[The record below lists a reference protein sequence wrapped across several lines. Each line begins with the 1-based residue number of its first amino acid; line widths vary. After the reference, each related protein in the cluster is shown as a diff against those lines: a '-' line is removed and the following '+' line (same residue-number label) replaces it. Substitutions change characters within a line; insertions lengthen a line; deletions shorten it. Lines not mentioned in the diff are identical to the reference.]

1 MKLKKYF
8 VFDTKDGS
16 YEEIKTRHTL
26 RTLYK
31 GVKIPWVRIIIGA
44 FLSVFNA
51 LILMTQY
58 ENYMKLYTGT
68 LEDLTPLWMY
78 LIAYFLQMGIVFLV
92 VIADRAVVEMVTSV
106 SKKLWRKMMHLPARD
121 FETSKPG
128 AMLSR
133 ITLDAQY
140 ASKPFDAV
148 VALLQAIVTV
158 VTLSAI
164 VPDNIGYAVPVL
176 ILSLVGAFALAYW
189 TARVLS
195 RSTLY
200 AQNKKAEQTDHYNEI
215 FANIRFIKASGAEQK
230 TIERSDAFIEK
241 RYNAGLYTALY
252 QGLAQAIGNYSY
264 IAFAFCLIV
273 AVAAIGAGSI
283 KNIEP
288 INSLYAFLFAVS
300 AVVIAFMG
308 FPMYFSEGI
317 GGTKKI
323 VSVFRKEEE
332 NVEAGAEAGAAQ
344 GDIVLQNGA
353 FAYTDHNAVQ
363 NLNVV
368 IPAGQVTAIVG
379 TNGSGKST
387 MIKLIDRLY
396 PLNDGALSIGS
407 DRAEDIS
414 LKSWRRRFAVV
425 SQKTALFSGT
435 LKENICY
442 GIEDASDEAVQNAV
456 RVAGLSELVAEKG
469 LEYDVG
475 VAGSKLSGGEAQRV
489 SIARALVK
497 NPDYLILDEAT
508 ANLDTRTE
516 AEVTSGI
523 AALMQ
528 GRTTIVIAHDF
539 ATIEHADNVIV
550 MRDGRIEDSGKRDEM
565 IARNPYMKL
574 MVEG

>member
-16 YEEIKTRHTL
+16 YEELKTRKTL

-31 GVKIPWVRIIIGA
+31 GVKIPWLRIIIGA
-44 FLSVFNA
+44 FLSVFNV

-58 ENYMKLYTGT
+58 ENYMKLYMGT

-78 LIAYFLQMGIVFLV
+78 LIAYFCQMVMLFLV
-92 VIADRAVVEMVTSV
+92 VIADRAVVEMVISV
-106 SKKLWRKMMHLPARD
+106 SKKLWRKMMHMPVRD

-148 VALLQAIVTV
+148 VALLQALVTII
-158 VTLSAI
+158 TLSAI
-164 VPDNIGYAVPVL
+164 VPDNIGYALPVL
-176 ILSLVGAFALAYW
+176 GLSLICAIALAYV

-215 FANIRFIKASGAEQK
+215 LANIRFIKASGAEQEAIK
-230 TIERSDAFIEK
+230 RSNQYIER

-252 QGLAQAIGNYSY
+252 QGLAQVIGQYAY
-264 IAFAFCLIV
+264 LVFAVCLIV
-273 AVAAIGAGSI
+273 AVGAIGAGSI
-283 KNIEP
+283 ADIEP
-288 INSLYAFLFAVS
+288 ISALYAFLFAIS

-308 FPMYFSEGI
+308 FPMYFSEAV

-323 VSVFRKEEE
+323 VSVFQREEE
-332 NVEAGAEAGAAQ
+332 DVNAGAETESEQ
-344 GDIVLQNGA
+344 GDIVLKNA
-353 FAYTDHNAVQ
+353 SFAYTGQDAVKD
-363 NLNVV
+363 LNVV

-396 PLNDGALSIGS
+396 SLKDGELAIGNDQAS
-407 DRAEDIS
+407 ETS

-425 SQKTALFSGT
+425 AQKTALFSGT
-435 LKENICY
+435 LRDNICY
-442 GIEDASDEAVQNAV
+442 GIEDVSEDAIQNAV

-469 LEYDVG
+469 LDYDVG

-489 SIARALVK
+489 SIARAIIK
-497 NPDYLILDEAT
+497 NPDVLILDEAT
-508 ANLDTRTE
+508 ANLDTKTE
-516 AEVTSGI
+516 AAVTSGI
-523 AALMQ
+523 AELMQ
-528 GRTTIVIAHDF
+528 GRTTIVIAHDY
-539 ATIEHADNVIV
+539 ATIQKADNVIV
-550 MRDGRIEDSGKRDEM
+550 MRDGRIEDSGKREEM
-565 IARNPYMKL
+565 IERNPYMKL
-574 MVEG
+574 MVGG

>member
-16 YEEIKTRHTL
+16 YEELKTRKTL

-31 GVKIPWVRIIIGA
+31 GVKIPWLRIIIGA
-44 FLSVFNA
+44 FLSVFNV

-58 ENYMKLYTGT
+58 ENYMKLYLGT
-68 LEDLTPLWMY
+68 LEDLSPLWGY
-78 LIAYFLQMGIVFLV
+78 LIAYFCQMVMLFLV
-92 VIADRAVVEMVTSV
+92 VIADRAVVEMVINV
-106 SKKLWRKMMHLPARD
+106 SKKLWRKMMHMPVRD

-148 VALLQAIVTV
+148 VALLQALVTII
-158 VTLSAI
+158 TLSAI
-164 VPDNIGYAVPVL
+164 VPDNIGYALPVL
-176 ILSLVGAFALAYW
+176 GLSLICAIALAYV

-215 FANIRFIKASGAEQK
+215 LANIRFIKASGAEQK
-230 TIERSDAFIEK
+230 AIDRSKDFIER

-252 QGLAQAIGNYSY
+252 QGLAQVIGQYAY
-264 IAFAFCLIV
+264 LVFAVCLVV
-273 AVAAIGAGSI
+273 AVGAIGAGAI
-283 KNIEP
+283 TDIEP
-288 INSLYAFLFAVS
+288 ISALYAFLFAVS

-308 FPMYFSEGI
+308 FPMYFSEAV

-323 VSVFRKEEE
+323 VSVFQRGEEDV
-332 NVEAGAEAGAAQ
+332 NAGAETESAQ
-344 GDIVLQNGA
+344 GDIVLKNA
-353 FAYTDHNAVQ
+353 SFAYTNQDAVKD
-363 NLNVV
+363 LNVV

-396 PLNDGALSIGS
+396 PLKDGELAIGNDPAS
-407 DRAEDIS
+407 ETS

-435 LKENICY
+435 LRDNICY
-442 GIEDASDEAVQNAV
+442 GIEDVSEDAIQNAV
-456 RVAGLSELVAEKG
+456 RIAGLGEFVAEKG
-469 LEYDVG
+469 LDYDVG
-475 VAGSKLSGGEAQRV
+475 VAGSKLSGGEAPLHPVAQGGELLGVAYQR
-489 SIARALVK
+489 A
-497 NPDYLILDEAT
+497 
-508 ANLDTRTE
+508 
-516 AEVTSGI
+516 
-523 AALMQ
+523 Q
-528 GRTTIVIAHDF
+528 G
-539 ATIEHADNVIV
+539 
-550 MRDGRIEDSGKRDEM
+550 
-565 IARNPYMKL
+565 
-574 MVEG
+574 